1 MPETPFDETLERIL
15 AYPEAPDGT
24 EADGFVVD
32 VMARV
37 RRAQRRRQLILA
49 AFGGI
54 GALFGLAGAT
64 LLADPIG
71 RLLAVESL
79 SATTLMQG
87 ALLTCGAVAF
97 YVWVMGDDLTLQR

>member
-1 MPETPFDETLERIL
+1 VPETPFDETLERIL
-15 AYPEAPDGT
+15 AYPKAPDG
-24 EADGFVVD
+24 AQDDGFVVD

-37 RRAQRRRQLILA
+37 RRERRRRRTILL

-71 RLLAVESL
+71 RLLAVETL